1 MSTRYRGSEK
11 LHLEKLA
18 YRVGD
23 VAYVLSLS
31 ESKVKRL
38 LRSKQLGHIKDEGT
52 TMITRRQLEAYL
64 REREL
69 EQGWTGD

>member
-1 MSTRYRGSEK
+1 MRLRGCDELK
-11 LHLEKLA
+11 VEKLA
-18 YRVGD
+18 FRIPE
-23 VAYVLSLS
+23 VAASLSIS

-38 LRSKQLGHIKDEGT
+38 IRSKRLGHIKDEGT

-69 EQGWTGD
+69 EQGWLEL

>member
-1 MSTRYRGSEK
+1 MSS

-18 YRVGD
+18 FRIPD
-23 VAYVLSLS
+23 AAAVLSVS

-38 LRSKQLGHIKDEGT
+38 IRSKRLGHIKDDGT
-52 TMITRRQLEAYL
+52 TMITRRQLESYL

-69 EQGWTGD
+69 EQGWTGS

>member
-1 MSTRYRGSEK
+1 MSLRSSQDLR
-11 LHLEKLA
+11 LEKMA
-18 YRVGD
+18 FRIAD
-23 VAYVLSLS
+23 VAYVLSIS

-38 LRSKQLGHIKDEGT
+38 LRSRQLGHIKDEGT

-69 EQGWTGD
+69 EQGWVGD